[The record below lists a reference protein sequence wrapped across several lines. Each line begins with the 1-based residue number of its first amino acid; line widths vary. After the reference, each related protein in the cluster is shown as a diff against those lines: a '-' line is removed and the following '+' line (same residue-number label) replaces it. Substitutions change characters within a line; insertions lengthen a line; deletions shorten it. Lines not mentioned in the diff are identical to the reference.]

1 MYNYYV
7 MEIQTNADG
16 TGGPLPY
23 GFNDKGEAED
33 KFHALC
39 ISARQSQVMIDTVV
53 FIDNKGNQVKPPACY
68 VHPQEE
74 VPQEAQGE

>member
-23 GFNDKGEAED
+23 GYDDKGEAED
-33 KFHALC
+33 KFHTLC
-39 ISARQSQVMIDTVV
+39 ISARQSQVMIDTVM
-53 FIDNKGNQVKPPACY
+53 FIDNKGNLVKPSESY
-68 VHPQEE
+68 IHPVE
-74 VPQEAQGE
+74 QEAQGE